1 MRAIFRNSVKPENTE
16 TFALSV
22 FDGEAKSL
30 GIRRRRLL
38 SGSTEQAR
46 EALVKAARRAFCA
59 EVLSPGLPEA
69 GVGAAVCLTLPNWGK
84 EISGLYVSGLRYSL
98 SSSGE
103 RCRYTLRKKEVDV

>member
-1 MRAIFRNSVKPENTE
+1 MCERYSEILVKPENTE

-46 EALVKAARRAFCA
+46 EAL
-59 EVLSPGLPEA
+59 
-69 GVGAAVCLTLPNWGK
+69 GK
-84 EISGLYVSGLRYSL
+84 SY
-98 SSSGE
+98 
-103 RCRYTLRKKEVDV
+103 KKSFLC